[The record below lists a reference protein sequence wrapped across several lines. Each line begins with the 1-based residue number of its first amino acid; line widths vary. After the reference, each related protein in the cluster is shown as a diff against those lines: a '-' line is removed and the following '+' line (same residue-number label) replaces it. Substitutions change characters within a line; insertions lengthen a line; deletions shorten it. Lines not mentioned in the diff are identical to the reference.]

1 MLHEFRVNE
10 KNASIVLHQII
21 GTNWEFLG
29 NFLHLSFAST
39 TPRTSATYRNT
50 RVLELVSGRKGGIP
64 TPSAGFLRGFHG
76 ASRVAP
82 LCPCMRT
89 RSRPG
94 GWTGIGTGKAAAAG
108 GASRISPSRR
118 MQRVA
123 QSDRSLPPHRSP
135 EHLPAARGLYERGV
149 PNQCPSICWLL
160 FTRGRSEPSAA
171 LPHSPAHL
179 WGLYLR
185 PKVYN
190 KFLRNSRGKITIPP
204 FAASAE
210 EAPAASRAAL
220 VAASRGMPGP
230 GRAALSQVVPP
241 GRRGALLGSVP

>member
-1 MLHEFRVNE
+1 MGIPGQFSPSLLRFHNTSYQCHLQEHSRSRACFRSE
-10 KNASIVLHQII
+10 
-21 GTNWEFLG
+21 
-29 NFLHLSFAST
+29 
-39 TPRTSATYRNT
+39 RRNT
-50 RVLELVSGRKGGIP
+50 DSERWFPSRLSRSVS
-64 TPSAGFLRGFHG
+64 
-76 ASRVAP
+76 
-82 LCPCMRT
+82 
-89 RSRPG
+89 RSTAVYADTQQPVVPG

-135 EHLPAARGLYERGV
+135 AHLPAARGLYERGV

-160 FTRGRSEPSAA
+160 FTRGSSEPSAA

-190 KFLRNSRGKITIPP
+190 EFLRNSRGKITIPP
-204 FAASAE
+204 LEASAE